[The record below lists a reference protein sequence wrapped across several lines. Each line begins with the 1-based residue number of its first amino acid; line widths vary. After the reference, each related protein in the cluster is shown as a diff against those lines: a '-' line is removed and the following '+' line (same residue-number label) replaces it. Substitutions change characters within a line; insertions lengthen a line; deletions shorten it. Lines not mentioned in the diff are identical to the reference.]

1 MTNREFAE
9 LREKLAKAS
18 DRELAFILIQMGEGD
33 PFALP
38 QNRLLLPSTLRAKV
52 IDHIEALFR
61 NGLLT
66 AKKNG

>member
-9 LREKLAKAS
+9 LKERLEKAS
-18 DRELAFILIQMGEGD
+18 DREISLIYEHMNEKD
-33 PFALP
+33 PFTDP
-38 QNRLLLPSTLRAKV
+38 DNRLLLPSVIRAKA
-52 IDHIEALFR
+52 ISHIEALFR